1 MRNDGIAT
9 KYTED
14 QIRNT
19 IAGKDPYLYP
29 NVDWLKEIFND
40 WGHNRRVNVNVR
52 GGSEKVAYYASV
64 SYFNETGM
72 TVTDKNIDTYDS
84 KMKYSRYNFTTNL
97 NIDVTPTTK
106 VEIGAQGYLGEGN
119 YPAIS
124 SADLY
129 NAAMSISPVEY
140 PKMFF
145 VNGEAFV
152 PGTSTNNNFNN
163 PYSQATRRGYDN
175 LTKNQIYSNL
185 RVTQDLDM
193 LTKGL
198 KLTAMY
204 AFDVYNEIHVHQ
216 DRESLPTTSWTLV
229 FLTI

>member
-1 MRNDGIAT
+1 
-9 KYTED
+9 
-14 QIRNT
+14 
-19 IAGKDPYLYP
+19 
-29 NVDWLKEIFND
+29 
-40 WGHNRRVNVNVR
+40 
-52 GGSEKVAYYASV
+52 
-64 SYFNETGM
+64 M

-152 PGTSTNNNFNN
+152 PGT
-163 PYSQATRRGYDN
+163 RC
-175 LTKNQIYSNL
+175 
-185 RVTQDLDM
+185 V
-193 LTKGL
+193 
-198 KLTAMY
+198 
-204 AFDVYNEIHVHQ
+204 
-216 DRESLPTTSWTLV
+216 
-229 FLTI
+229 